1 MLNIKKAA
9 HRIKHDGLFTFIY
22 NEMRE
27 LSKKSDLTIEEV
39 LELLH
44 KHPKFLED
52 YKELN
57 TQSEI
62 SNIQIKEQPISK
74 DDTQECKKYK
84 AIINKNIPELIA
96 LEAFEK
102 PADSMIYTV
111 WIGSLVAFLIF
122 VVHNLIVLY
131 TFWYEHYKYYVFASY
146 GILIVGGYLYYKKMI
161 KKHQIKHQKFLTLR
175 DETKDAIQKGLSAGC
190 FKEEDIYE

>member
-22 NEMRE
+22 NEMKE
-27 LSKKSDLTIEEV
+27 LANKSELAYEEI
-39 LELLH
+39 LDLLH
-44 KHPKFLED
+44 KHPRFLDD
-52 YKELN
+52 YKVLN

-62 SNIQIKEQPISK
+62 SNIQIKEQPINQNDS
-74 DDTQECKKYK
+74 QECKKYK
-84 AIINKNIPELIA
+84 EIINKNIPKLIA

-146 GILIVGGYLYYKKMI
+146 ALIMAGGYLYYKKMI
-161 KKHQIKHQKFLTLR
+161 KKHQIKHQKFLQLKN
-175 DETKDAIQKGLSAGC
+175 ETKKVIQKGVTRGC
-190 FKEEDIYE
+190 FTEEDLYL

>member
-22 NEMRE
+22 NEMKELAKKSE
-27 LSKKSDLTIEEV
+27 LSLEEI
-39 LELLH
+39 LDLLH
-44 KHPKFLED
+44 KHPRFLDD
-52 YKELN
+52 YKDLN

-62 SNIQIKEQPISK
+62 SNIQIKEQPIDQNDS
-74 DDTQECKKYK
+74 QECKEYK
-84 AIINKNIPELIA
+84 KIINKNIPELVA

-131 TFWYEHYKYYVFASY
+131 TFWYEHYKYYVFGSY
-146 GILIVGGYLYYKKMI
+146 AFIIAGGYLYYKKMI
-161 KKHQIKHQKFLTLR
+161 KKHQMKHQKFLELR
-175 DETKDAIQKGLSAGC
+175 DETKEAIQKGIAKGC
-190 FKEEDIYE
+190 FSEEQIYI